1 MAWLTG
7 GMCFPAVAFNF
18 TTLTENKN
26 ETSKFKILLNQ
37 HWFLG
42 IIGKKYLKSRTIC
55 AFLSYLFSV
64 SGESWLIQGTSVL
77 LLYGW
82 LNKLPP
88 NMCLKRIYCLVT
100 LDASILI
107 ARYLLNWFNMDP
119 CNISHHPQQF
129 PLLPLYEYLCPLFF
143 SIFYRNSSY
152 WN

>member
-1 MAWLTG
+1 MVDWWHV
-7 GMCFPAVAFNF
+7 FSNSSIQFYNFNWD
-18 TTLTENKN
+18 KN

-42 IIGKKYLKSRTIC
+42 IIGKKYLKSGTIC
-55 AFLSYLFSV
+55 AFLSYLFSF

-77 LLYGW
+77 LSYGW

-100 LDASILI
+100 LDARILI
-107 ARYLLNWFNMDP
+107 ARYLQNWFNMDP
-119 CNISHHPQQF
+119 CDINHHPQQF

-143 SIFYRNSSY
+143 LFFIGTVHTEISI
-152 WN
+152 